1 MHHDVHVCHCLQ
13 SSSPIPSRLA
23 RLPDGIECF
32 ARFLADEYGRWNAG
46 TANSESPTSSQRGV
60 YASSMDLEDPMEDD
74 SQRTMIPY
82 QHIVDDSEEDDAA
95 AVPTQQVVLVEDS
108 DSDW

>member
-1 MHHDVHVCHCLQ
+1 
-13 SSSPIPSRLA
+13 
-23 RLPDGIECF
+23 
-32 ARFLADEYGRWNAG
+32 
-46 TANSESPTSSQRGV
+46 
-60 YASSMDLEDPMEDD
+60 MDLEDPMEDD

-82 QHIVDDSEEDDAA
+82 QHIVNDSEEDDAA